1 MDGFD
6 DISRTHA
13 DKTAVIL
20 SDLMKSKVATVWVTS
35 HPVQKER
42 LEKELSVISF
52 SMKTL
57 SLEFQEDMFRKL
69 WMSKVGEKKVTSE
82 LHTFIKNFLFM
93 LNKSASVLQGHGI
106 V

>member
-1 MDGFD
+1 MDGFE

-13 DKTAVIL
+13 DKAAVIL
-20 SDLMKSKVATVWVTS
+20 SDLMKSKVERVWVTS

-57 SLEFQEDMFRKL
+57 SREFQEEMLRKL
-69 WMSKVGEKKVTSE
+69 WMSKAGEKKVTSE
-82 LHTFIKNFLFM
+82 LHTFIKKISFHV
-93 LNKSASVLQGHGI
+93 KQISP
-106 V
+106 